1 MHIPPYHKKVTW
13 QRFFVGT
20 MVGAVIAYCILIY
33 MYGTMYEA
41 LLIENHELN
50 NKVSQLRSQNESLL
64 EDNDELNERSAK
76 QVSIESIS
84 LLIENAETLRMDRLI
99 VGKLE
104 ELVQE
109 ELKHIIGKD
118 LTIIAESDRLLIST
132 IENKTFT
139 VEDFSYTL
147 SIRKLIISNN
157 IKITAKAQ
165 RSS

>member
-13 QRFFVGT
+13 QRFFVGA

-84 LLIENAETLRMDRLI
+84 LSIENAETLRMDRLI

-109 ELKHIIGKD
+109 ELKHVIGKD